1 MKISNWAVSFVFW
14 LSLTKWVFVFVCA
27 PHVQA
32 TMAAAFKPSSF
43 TLQVFCLFLLFFGLL
58 FVQFPL
64 AGSLPGYID
73 TWLYLALFND
83 YGNHIER
90 VFTGE
95 ALGHCL
101 YPAGAP
107 YAYLEPSFAS
117 AAFFL
122 FFKLLRF
129 NDLWAYYGFLV
140 SIFTLNATAAFV
152 LARQYLKQQVP
163 AIFTALAF
171 AASSF
176 AFGNIENQN
185 TLTYFPAIICIYHF
199 REYLL
204 HRKSVNLILAMVVG
218 GVQIYFGTYTFIFQ
232 SFVLLIIG
240 LVHYRQMF
248 MANAWIKVLLALP
261 LHVLLALP
269 YMVVYLLNPELN
281 DFYNPSRGD
290 MSALE
295 ALSLNVNDLYR
306 VLPNNLLYGIQHDLP
321 QIFIYNLRSASLGFA
336 FYALAVIGILARP
349 SFRWE
354 VGIIALVSFF
364 IALGPSITIDGQVI
378 TMPMGWLYQV
388 TDLGAFIRHSA
399 RMFFITSLMLGLF
412 AGFGIMVIAA
422 RIRLPALLIL
432 LMAGGMFI
440 LENIPFPFEKYQSR
454 QYIIDDNPYPAIA
467 GHDSL
472 AVLLDLPSTLNFNNI
487 DLGKP
492 INQFSREYIYMY
504 WQSKHKQNS
513 LNGAVAFFPPQR
525 LANSKLTEKLP
536 DAEALR
542 EVVFK
547 NGVNYIVYHT
557 RLELPGEVSVLNLLN
572 QCDYLERIDST
583 SSYQMFAVIGKN

>member
-1 MKISNWAVSFVFW
+1 MV
-14 LSLTKWVFVFVCA
+14 
-27 PHVQA
+27 
-32 TMAAAFKPSSF
+32 AAFKPSSV
-43 TLQVFCLFLLFFGLL
+43 TLKVFCLFLLFFGLL

-64 AGSLPGYID
+64 AGSLPGYVD

-83 YGNHIER
+83 YGNHIGSF
-90 VFTGE
+90 FTGE
-95 ALGHCL
+95 VLGHCL

-122 FFKLLRF
+122 LFKLLRF
-129 NDLWAYYGFLV
+129 DDLWAYYGFLV

-152 LARQYLKQQVP
+152 LARQYLKQLVP

-185 TLTYFPAIICIYHF
+185 TLTYFPAIVCVYHF
-199 REYLL
+199 REYLV
-204 HRKSVNLILAMVVG
+204 HRNSINLILAMVVG
-218 GVQIYFGTYTFIFQ
+218 GFQIYFGTYTFIFQ

-240 LVHYRQMF
+240 LVHYREVF
-248 MANAWIKVLLALP
+248 FANGWVKVLLALP
-261 LHVLLALP
+261 VYVLLALP
-269 YMVVYLLNPELN
+269 YMVMYLPNPELN

-336 FYALAVIGILARP
+336 FYLLALVGILARP

-354 VGIIALVSFF
+354 VGIIALVSFV
-364 IALGPSITIDGQVI
+364 IALGPSITINGQLI

-412 AGFGIMVIAA
+412 AGFGIIAIAA
-422 RIRLPALLIL
+422 RTRMPALIVL
-432 LMAGGMFI
+432 LLAGGMFI
-440 LENIPFPFEKYQSR
+440 LENIPFPFEKYESSQF
-454 QYIIDDNPYPAIA
+454 IVDGNLYPEVVSS
-467 GHDSL
+467 DSL
-472 AVLLDLPSTLNFNNI
+472 AVVLELPSSLNFDND

-492 INQFSREYIYMY
+492 FNQFSREYIYMY
-504 WQSKHKQNS
+504 WQSKHKQHS

-525 LANSKLTEKLP
+525 LANAKLTEKLP

-542 EVVFK
+542 EVVLA

-557 RLELPGEVSVLNLLN
+557 GLELPGEIPALDMLKE
-572 QCDYLERIDST
+572 CDYLERIDST
-583 SSYQMFAVIGKN
+583 GSYQIFKVIARN

>member
-1 MKISNWAVSFVFW
+1 MV
-14 LSLTKWVFVFVCA
+14 
-27 PHVQA
+27 
-32 TMAAAFKPSSF
+32 AAFKPSSV
-43 TLQVFCLFLLFFGLL
+43 TLKVFCLFLLFFGLL

-64 AGSLPGYID
+64 AGSLPGYVD

-83 YGNHIER
+83 YGNHIGSF
-90 VFTGE
+90 FTGE

-122 FFKLLRF
+122 LFKLLRF
-129 NDLWAYYGFLV
+129 DDLWAYYGFLV

-152 LARQYLKQQVP
+152 LARQYLKQLVP

-185 TLTYFPAIICIYHF
+185 TLTYFPAIICVYHF

-204 HRKSVNLILAMVVG
+204 QRNSINLILAMVVG
-218 GVQIYFGTYTFIFQ
+218 GLQIYFGTYTFIFQ

-240 LVHYRQMF
+240 LVHYREVF
-248 MANAWIKVLLALP
+248 LANGWVKVLLALP
-261 LHVLLALP
+261 VYVLLALP
-269 YMVVYLLNPELN
+269 YMVMYLSNPELN

-321 QIFIYNLRSASLGFA
+321 QIFVYNLRSASLGFT
-336 FYALAVIGILARP
+336 FYFLAIMGILARP

-354 VGIIALVSFF
+354 VVIIALVSFV
-364 IALGPSITIDGQVI
+364 IALGPYITIDGQLI

-388 TDLGAFIRHSA
+388 TDLGAFMRHSA

-412 AGFGIMVIAA
+412 AGYGIMAIAA
-422 RIRLPALLIL
+422 RTRMPALLVL

-440 LENIPFPFEKYQSR
+440 IENIPFPFEKYESSQF
-454 QYIIDDNPYPAIA
+454 IVDGNPYPEVVSS
-467 GHDSL
+467 DSL
-472 AVLLDLPSTLNFNNI
+472 AVVLDLPSTLNFDND

-492 INQFSREYIYMY
+492 FNQFSREYIYMY
-504 WQSKHKQNS
+504 WQSKHMQHS

-525 LANSKLTEKLP
+525 LTNANLTEKLP
-536 DAEALR
+536 NDDALR
-542 EVVFK
+542 EVVFS

-557 RLELPGEVSVLNLLN
+557 RLELSGEVSSLDLLN
-572 QCDYLERIDST
+572 NTEYLERIAITD
-583 SSYQMFAVIGKN
+583 SYQIFKVIARN

>member
-1 MKISNWAVSFVFW
+1 
-14 LSLTKWVFVFVCA
+14 
-27 PHVQA
+27 
-32 TMAAAFKPSSF
+32 MAAAFKPSSF

>member
-1 MKISNWAVSFVFW
+1 VKISNWAVSFVFW
-14 LSLTKWVFVFVCA
+14 LSLAKRVFIFVYA
-27 PHVQA
+27 SRVQA
-32 TMAAAFKPSSF
+32 TMAAAFKPSSV
-43 TLQVFCLFLLFFGLL
+43 TLKVFCLFLLFFGLL

-64 AGSLPGYID
+64 AGSLPGYVD

-83 YGNHIER
+83 YGNHIE
-90 VFTGE
+90 VLFTGE

-122 FFKLLRF
+122 FFKLLHF
-129 NDLWAYYGFLV
+129 DDLWAYYGFLV

-152 LARQYLKQQVP
+152 LARQYLKQAVP
-163 AIFTALAF
+163 ALFTALAF

-176 AFGNIENQN
+176 ALGNIENQN

-204 HRKSVNLILAMVVG
+204 HRKSINLLLAMVVG

-248 MANAWIKVLLALP
+248 LANAWVKVLLALP
-261 LHVLLALP
+261 LYILLALP
-269 YMVVYLLNPELN
+269 YMLLYLLNPELN

-321 QIFIYNLRSASLGFA
+321 QIFIYNLRSASLGIT
-336 FYALAVIGILARP
+336 FYLTALIGILARP
-349 SFRWE
+349 AFRWE
-354 VGIIALVSFF
+354 VGVIALLSFV
-364 IALGPSITIDGQVI
+364 IALGPSITINGQIV

-412 AGFGIMVIAA
+412 AGYGIIAIAA
-422 RIRLPALLIL
+422 RTRVPALLIL
-432 LMAGGMFI
+432 LLAGGIFI
-440 LENIPFPFEKYQSR
+440 LENIPFPFEKYESR
-454 QYIIDDNPYPAIA
+454 QYIVDGNPYTEIVKS
-467 GHDSL
+467 DSL
-472 AVLLDLPSTLNFNNI
+472 VVVLELPSSLNFDND

-492 INQFSREYIYMY
+492 FNQFSREYIYMY
-504 WQSKHKQNS
+504 WQSKHKQYS
-513 LNGAVAFFPPQR
+513 LNGAVAFFPPKR
-525 LANSKLTEKLP
+525 LANAKLTEKLP

-542 EVVFK
+542 EVVFA
-547 NGVNYIVYHT
+547 NGVNYLVYHIG
-557 RLELPGEVSVLNLLN
+557 LELPDEVSTLDLLN
-572 QCDYLERIDST
+572 NCDYLERVTST
-583 SSYQMFAVIGKN
+583 DSYQIFKVMGKN

>member
-1 MKISNWAVSFVFW
+1 
-14 LSLTKWVFVFVCA
+14 
-27 PHVQA
+27 
-32 TMAAAFKPSSF
+32 MAAAFKPSSV

-58 FVQFPL
+58 FAQFPL

-90 VFTGE
+90 VFSGE

-204 HRKSVNLILAMVVG
+204 HRKSINLILAMVVG

-240 LVHYRQMF
+240 LVHYKPMF
-248 MANAWIKVLLALP
+248 LANAWIKVLLALP
-261 LHVLLALP
+261 LYVLLALP

-354 VGIIALVSFF
+354 VGLIALVSFF

-422 RIRLPALLIL
+422 RTKLPALLIL

-454 QYIIDDNPYPAIA
+454 QYIVDANPYPAIA

-472 AVLLDLPSTLNFNNI
+472 VVLLDLPSTLNFNNI

-504 WQSKHKQNS
+504 WQSKHRQNT

-583 SSYQMFAVIGKN
+583 GSYQMFVVMGKN